1 MTTQTDTPGAR
12 YGGTGGPVMSARER
26 TARTLGDRIGVRVF
40 LVAMSLLFLLPIYWM
55 IITSLKSN
63 EELGITPATLFP
75 KVLHWGNYIEAFR
88 AFPFATYFGNSLLIT
103 VLSVIGS
110 IISNLIVAYG
120 FSCIDWRGRDKVFY
134 VVLAT
139 LFIPFPIA
147 LIPTFDLFAWLHW
160 INTLLPLVVPNFLG
174 SAFFIFL
181 LRQFLL
187 QIPREHLD
195 AARIDG
201 ASEAR
206 ILWQVVFPMARP
218 AVAAVAI
225 FTAVGA
231 WNDFLGPL
239 LYLQDEA
246 KQTLAI
252 GIQAFRSTHDVQF
265 NLLMAASLMI
275 LAPLV
280 ILFFAAQKYFI
291 RGITLGSFK

>member
-12 YGGTGGPVMSARER
+12 YGSTGPVMSARER
-26 TARTLGDRIGVRVF
+26 NVRAVWDRVGVRVF
-40 LVAMSLLFLLPIYWM
+40 LVAMSVLFLLPIYWM

-75 KVLHWGNYIEAFR
+75 HVFHWDNYVQAFK

-120 FSCIDWRGRDKVFY
+120 FSCIEWRGRDKLFY

>member
-1 MTTQTDTPGAR
+1 MATQTETPPTR
-12 YGGTGGPVMSARER
+12 YGETGPVMSAGER
-26 TARTLGDRIGVRVF
+26 KLRVIWDRIGVRLF
-40 LVAMSLLFLLPIYWM
+40 LVAMSVLFILPIYWM
-55 IITSLKSN
+55 LITSLKSN
-63 EELGITPATLFP
+63 EELGITPATIFP
-75 KVLHWGNYIEAFR
+75 HDIQWGNYVEAFK

-110 IISNLIVAYG
+110 IVSNLIVAYG
-120 FSCIDWRGRDKVFY
+120 FACLDWRGRDKVFY

-160 INTLLPLVVPNFLG
+160 INTFLPLVVPHFLG

-201 ASEAR
+201 ASEWR

-291 RGITLGSFK
+291 SGITLGSFK

>member
-1 MTTQTDTPGAR
+1 MTTQTDTAGAR
-12 YGGTGGPVMSARER
+12 LGGAGPVMSARER
-26 TARTLGDRIGVRVF
+26 TVRTLGDRIGVRVF
-40 LVAMSLLFLLPIYWM
+40 LIAMSLLFLLPIYWM

-75 KVLHWGNYIEAFR
+75 KVLHWGNYVEAFR

-103 VLSVIGS
+103 ALSVVGS
-110 IISNLIVAYG
+110 IVSNLIVAYG

-252 GIQAFRSTHDVQF
+252 GIQAFRTTHDVQF

>member
-12 YGGTGGPVMSARER
+12 YGGSGPVMSARER
-26 TARTLGDRIGVRVF
+26 TARTVGDRIGVRVF
-40 LVAMSLLFLLPIYWM
+40 LVAMSVLFLLPIYWM

-75 KVLHWGNYIEAFR
+75 HVFHWGNYVEAFK

-120 FSCIDWRGRDKVFY
+120 FSCIEWRGRDKLFY

>member
-1 MTTQTDTPGAR
+1 MTTHTEVPVSGQRGA
-12 YGGTGGPVMSARER
+12 GPVATRREGQARKLWDKI
-26 TARTLGDRIGVRVF
+26 AVRIF
-40 LVAMSLLFLLPIYWM
+40 LVAMSAIFLLPLYWM
-55 IITSLKSN
+55 FATSLKSN
-63 EELGITPATLFP
+63 EELGITPPTLIP
-75 KVLHWGNYIEAFR
+75 ESWKWSNYVDAFQ
-88 AFPFATYFGNSLLIT
+88 AFPFATYFGNSFLIT
-103 VLSVIGS
+103 ILSVIGS
-110 IISNLIVAYG
+110 VISNVIVAYG
-120 FSCIDWRGRDKVFY
+120 FSCIEWRGRDKVFY
-134 VVLAT
+134 LVLAT

-147 LIPTFDLFAWLHW
+147 IIPTFDLFAWLGW
-160 INTLLPLVVPNFLG
+160 INTYLPLVVPHFLA

-187 QIPREHLD
+187 QVPREHLD

-201 ASEAR
+201 ANEWQ
-206 ILWQVVFPMARP
+206 ILWRVVFPMARP

-225 FTAVGA
+225 FTAVGS

-239 LYLQDEA
+239 LYLQDET

-252 GIQAFRSTHDVQF
+252 GIQSFRTSHDIQF

-275 LAPLV
+275 LLPLL